1 MSGSGRSDIIVR
13 TERPLDHLKMTAESP
28 IRTVFTVSAGGPV
41 STVPIVPGQVASF
54 DVPASGVRGL
64 KSYAY
69 LLSVRSSEGF
79 TEHLRVPASDDKRN
93 LGVMI
98 RFTAVLAPP
107 AR

>member
-1 MSGSGRSDIIVR
+1 MSTI
-13 TERPLDHLKMTAESP
+13 
-28 IRTVFTVSAGGPV
+28 
-41 STVPIVPGQVASF
+41 PIVPGQVAPF

-64 KSYAY
+64 NSYAY

-79 TEHLRVPASDDKRN
+79 TEHLRVPTSDDMRN

-107 AR
+107 GR

>member
-1 MSGSGRSDIIVR
+1 
-13 TERPLDHLKMTAESP
+13 MTAESP

-41 STVPIVPGQVASF
+41 STIPIVPGQVASF

-98 RFTAVLAPP
+98 RFSAVLAHAADDEAAGAAGSNWPVCWP
-107 AR
+107 RPRC

>member
-1 MSGSGRSDIIVR
+1 MSTI
-13 TERPLDHLKMTAESP
+13 
-28 IRTVFTVSAGGPV
+28 
-41 STVPIVPGQVASF
+41 PIVPGQVASF

-98 RFTAVLAPP
+98 RFSAVLAKP